1 MCIRKRVFAG
11 FLCILTSASLLAG
24 CGSSDSS
31 APKQV
36 ASSEGSTESKAREQ
50 ADAAEAAD
58 SEKEG
63 GSTDDIENKDA
74 AENSEKAGSEDE
86 KKGAGKAGAVSIEEQ
101 VLYDQ
106 DGLKITA
113 KEYTTDDIWGDG
125 IKILVENDTDQ
136 DIMLGCDALIVND
149 YMIHDLFASEIAAGK
164 KANETIYLSSS
175 ELKAAGIDTVGRIE
189 IYFRGSD
196 ATTYDTLFEK
206 EGAVIETSAVG
217 EMDTKAND
225 DGMEL
230 YNEDGIRIV
239 GKTVDE
245 NSFWGAAILLYI
257 ENDSGRDVGISVDD
271 MSINGFMMTPYFS
284 TQVYDGKKSLDDITL
299 LSSELEENGIE
310 AVDEVELKFHIY
322 DLDSYDTIADSD
334 PITFTAK

>member
-1 MCIRKRVFAG
+1 
-11 FLCILTSASLLAG
+11 
-24 CGSSDSS
+24 
-31 APKQV
+31 
-36 ASSEGSTESKAREQ
+36 
-50 ADAAEAAD
+50 
-58 SEKEG
+58 
-63 GSTDDIENKDA
+63 
-74 AENSEKAGSEDE
+74 
-86 KKGAGKAGAVSIEEQ
+86 
-101 VLYDQ
+101 
-106 DGLKITA
+106 
-113 KEYTTDDIWGDG
+113 
-125 IKILVENDTDQ
+125 
-136 DIMLGCDALIVND
+136 MLSCDALIVND

-189 IYFRGSD
+189 IYFHGSD
-196 ATTYDTLFEK
+196 TATFDTLFEK
-206 EGAVIETSAVG
+206 EHAVIETSAVD

-257 ENDSGRDVGISVDD
+257 ENDSGHDVGISVDD

-310 AVDEVELKFHIY
+310 AVEEVELKFHIY
-322 DLDSYDTIADSD
+322 DLDSYETIADSD

>member
-1 MCIRKRVFAG
+1 MCIRKKVFAG

-24 CGSSDSS
+24 CGSSDSA

-36 ASSEGSTESKAREQ
+36 APSEESTGSGTEEQ
-50 ADAAEAAD
+50 TAGETEAAD
-58 SEKEG
+58 DTKEG
-63 GSTDDIENKDA
+63 DNTNEIEKKDA
-74 AENSEKAGSEDE
+74 EGNAESTGAEDE
-86 KKGAGKAGAVSIEEQ
+86 KKGGNKAVSIEEQ

-113 KEYTTDDIWGDG
+113 KEYTSDDIWGDG
-125 IKILVENDTDQ
+125 IKVLIENDTDQ
-136 DIMLGCDALIVND
+136 E
-149 YMIHDLFASEIAAGK
+149 FASEIAAGK

-189 IYFRGSD
+189 IYFHGSD
-196 ATTYDTLFEK
+196 ASTFDTLFEK
-206 EGAVIETSAVG
+206 ERAVIETSAVD

-257 ENDSGRDVGISVDD
+257 ENDSGHDVGISVDD

-310 AVDEVELKFHIY
+310 AVEEVELKFHIY
-322 DLDSYDTIADSD
+322 DLDSYETIADSD